1 MKIPTATVS
10 GDNLYVMQ
18 QMCRQRIANIAEEM
32 RNLRVSSYSSEGDYE
47 CAVMSRLNDMS
58 DIISIYWE
66 LNNTKEN
73 K

>member
-32 RNLRVSSYSSEGDYE
+32 RSLRVSDYFTEGDYE
-47 CAVMSRLNDMS
+47 CAVVSRLSEMS